1 MTISPEKLLSSFP
14 RCQTTE
20 VGELVSSSDFNGCL
34 PNFRKLEGLAPGQ
47 LLPLA
52 SAFSI
57 APVSGFH
64 VGAVAI
70 GSSGNGYLGANMEFV
85 GMPLNAS
92 LHAEQSAILNAWMHG
107 EPSIEALYIS
117 ALPCGHCRQFM
128 CELPNRNQ
136 ISIIIEGKTHML
148 NDLLP
153 QPFGEARSPA
163 ESLLGNHYNSINGL
177 NPAEDTLSQR
187 AINAAERSYVPYS
200 NAPEGFAISCAD
212 GRDYAGRAAESIA
225 FNPSVPAALCALNQK
240 NLSASRSY
248 SINRCVQTKLITG
261 LNSNVDFARSIL
273 KSVSNVSL
281 ETISIETGQN
291 YS

>member
-1 MTISPEKLLSSFP
+1 MTISPESILSSFP
-14 RCQTTE
+14 KHQSTNIGDLLER
-20 VGELVSSSDFNGCL
+20 SDFNGCF
-34 PNFRKLEGLAPGQ
+34 PELAQTENLNPEQ

-64 VGAVAI
+64 VGAIAI
-70 GSSGNGYLGANMEFV
+70 GPSGHGYIGANMEFV

-107 EPSIEALYIS
+107 EPSIEAIYIS

-128 CELPNRNQ
+128 CELPKRDQ

-148 NDLLP
+148 QDLLP
-153 QPFGEARSPA
+153 QPFGEARRPG
-163 ESLLGNHYNSINGL
+163 ESLLGNHHNPITGL
-177 NPAEDTLSQR
+177 SANEDALSQR

-200 NAPEGFAISCAD
+200 NTPEGFAIECAD
-212 GRDYAGRAAESIA
+212 GHAYAGRAAESVA
-225 FNPSVPAALCALNQK
+225 FNPSVPAVLCALNLK

-248 SINRCVQTKLITG
+248 SINRCVQTKLVTG
-261 LNSNVDFARSIL
+261 LNSSTDFTRAVL
-273 KSVSNVSL
+273 KAISNANL
-281 ETISIETGQN
+281 ETVSIEKG
-291 YS
+291 